1 MSTFWMVVLITTVAG
16 VGGTGIGGL
25 LGVLFHRNS
34 EKIVS
39 LLLSFAGGVMLCVVC
54 LDLLTEALG
63 QNLGSALHVF
73 LVIAMVI
80 VGYGIVYLLNAFIDK
95 RTNPQVK
102 HIDEQHPKTA
112 DQLSEL
118 IHSDHY
124 EEHRREYDKDK
135 HPKARSDLFVAGLVM
150 AFAIALHNLP
160 EGMVIGAS
168 YAKEAGSTTL
178 TMSGGLA
185 IAIVIGLHNIPEGM
199 SVSVPLVSGGMSKV
213 KAAILTALTGAPTIL
228 GAMLGYLVGAISP
241 VSLAISLSLASGAML
256 YVVFG
261 ELLPEAILMWRSKA
275 PAFATL
281 VGLLVGV
288 IILYV

>member
-1 MSTFWMVVLITTVAG
+1 MVVLITTVAG

-63 QNLGSALHVF
+63 QNAESALHVF

-80 VGYGIVYLLNAFIDK
+80 AGYGIVYLLNAYIDK

-168 YAKEAGSTTL
+168 YAKEGGTATL

-199 SVSVPLVSGGMSKV
+199 SVSVPLVSGGMGKV

>member
-1 MSTFWMVVLITTVAG
+1 MSTFWLTVVITAVAG
-16 VGGTGIGGL
+16 VAGTGIGGL
-25 LGVLFHRNS
+25 IGVLFHRNS

-54 LDLLTEALG
+54 LDLLLDALE
-63 QNLGSALHVF
+63 QNSHSVLHIF
-73 LVIAMVI
+73 MVIAMVL
-80 VGYGIVYLLNAFIDK
+80 VGYGVVYLLNFIIDK
-95 RTNPQVK
+95 HTNAQVK
-102 HIDEQHPKTA
+102 HIDNSHPKTA

-124 EEHRREYDKDK
+124 ELHKKEYENT
-135 HPKARSDLFVAGLVM
+135 KAQSVKSQLFIAGLVM

-168 YAKEAGSTTL
+168 YASDQTTTL
-178 TMSGGLA
+178 TMTGGLA

-199 SVSVPLVSGGMSKV
+199 SVSVPLVSGGMSKL
-213 KAAILTALTGAPTIL
+213 KATFVTALTGVPTIL
-228 GAMLGYLVGAISP
+228 GAMLGYMLGTISP
-241 VSLAISLSLASGAML
+241 ISLAIALSFASGAML

-275 PAFATL
+275 PAL
-281 VGLLVGV
+281 SMLIGLLVGI
-288 IILYV
+288 IILYI